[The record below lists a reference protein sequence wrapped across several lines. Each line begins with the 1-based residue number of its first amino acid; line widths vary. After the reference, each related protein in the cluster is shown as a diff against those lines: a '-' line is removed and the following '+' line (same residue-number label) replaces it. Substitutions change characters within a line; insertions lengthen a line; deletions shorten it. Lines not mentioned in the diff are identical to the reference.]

1 MQTQSQIPV
10 APSRAGRRRWLALAV
25 VCLGAMMAFVNVS
38 GTIGGLARIQADL
51 HASPTATIW
60 ITSAYSLV
68 VAALVLAAGTLGDLA
83 GRRRVFLTGTLI
95 FIAGSLLAFASGSAA
110 ALITAQAVMGVGGAL
125 VLPTSLAVVSHAF
138 TDPHERTEAISV
150 WAGSSGLGLA
160 LGPLG
165 GGLLLNHFTWHSVFL
180 INVVLGALAFT
191 GTLLVVHESR
201 RPSRSLDPVGIV
213 LGTVAVAALTYA
225 VIEGR
230 SQGYTSA
237 RLLLVYAVFAVAL
250 ALFITYEAR
259 HHDPMID
266 VRLFRSGSFS
276 AVMGV
281 AATAM
286 FGFTGTALITVLYL
300 QHVQHLTP
308 LGAGLRLLAMFV
320 PFIVISAVAARIV
333 RPLGFKLTL
342 TAGLILVGAGAG
354 AVALTAAP
362 SAIWPGLLVAGLGTG
377 LLVAPSTAAAVNSV
391 PPSQAGMA
399 SAVVNMF
406 RQLGNVLGASILGTV
421 LTTHFAA
428 DLTDRLTTRGLPADQ
443 IVTAAERGTS
453 SGPIPPVV
461 ADQISF
467 AFTDAYHVGALTAAA
482 VLLAIAVPTALLVRR
497 RPAA

>member
-1 MQTQSQIPV
+1 MQTQSQQTAADP
-10 APSRAGRRRWLALAV
+10 RAGRNRWLALAA

-68 VAALVLAAGTLGDLA
+68 VASLVLAAGTLGDLA
-83 GRRRVFLTGTLI
+83 GRRRIFLVGTLI
-95 FIAGSLLAFASGSAA
+95 LIAGSLLAFASGSAA
-110 ALITAQAVMGVGGAL
+110 VLITAQAVMGIGGAL

-160 LGPLG
+160 LGPIG
-165 GGLLLNHFTWHSVFL
+165 GGLLLNHFSWHAVFL
-180 INVVLGALAFT
+180 INVVLGALAFA
-191 GTLLVVHESR
+191 GTLLVVRESR
-201 RPSRSLDPVGIV
+201 RPARSLDPVGIV

-237 RLLLVYAVFAVAL
+237 RLLVVYAVFAAAL
-250 ALFITYEAR
+250 ALFIRYESR
-259 HHDPMID
+259 HHDPMMD
-266 VRLFRSGSFS
+266 VRLFRSASFS

-342 TAGLILVGAGAG
+342 TAGLILTGAGA
-354 AVALTAAP
+354 AALTAAP
-362 SAIWPGLLVAGLGTG
+362 SAIWPGLVLAGIGTG
-377 LLVAPSTAAAVNSV
+377 LLVAPSTAAAVISV
-391 PPSQAGMA
+391 PPAQAGMA

-406 RQLGNVLGASILGTV
+406 RQLGNVLGASILGTI
-421 LTTHFAA
+421 LTTQFAA
-428 DLTDRLTTRGLPADQ
+428 GLTDRLTARGLPADQ
-443 IVTAAERGTS
+443 IVGAAERGAAG
-453 SGPIPPVV
+453 GPLPTGV
-461 ADQISF
+461 AEQISF

-482 VLLAIAVPTALLVRR
+482 VLLVIAVPTVALVRR
-497 RPAA
+497 RPAH